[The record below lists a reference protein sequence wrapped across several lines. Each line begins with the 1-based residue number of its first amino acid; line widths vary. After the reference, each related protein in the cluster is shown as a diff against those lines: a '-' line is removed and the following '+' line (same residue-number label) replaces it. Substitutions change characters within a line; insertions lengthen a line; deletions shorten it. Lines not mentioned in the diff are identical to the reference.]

1 MIFSSVPRLPAL
13 SFRINLSNT
22 PSHISMD
29 FLWVYFSPKCLFNFC
44 QTLYYTMLW
53 GNFQIYDVKITGK
66 CIFDSKY
73 WIYSLLLMFS
83 SNTAPRFLSSP
94 PPPPPTSPPPSWGKL
109 SISPKRHFLKIYFP
123 PSTKGEVEETME
135 LNKWSKLKLA
145 YWPRHLCTLHF
156 FGFCFVV
163 P

>member
-29 FLWVYFSPKCLFNFC
+29 SLGVYFSPKCLFNFC

-53 GNFQIYDVKITGK
+53 GNFQIYGVKITGK

-73 WIYSLLLMFS
+73 
-83 SNTAPRFLSSP
+83 
-94 PPPPPTSPPPSWGKL
+94 
-109 SISPKRHFLKIYFP
+109 
-123 PSTKGEVEETME
+123 
-135 LNKWSKLKLA
+135 
-145 YWPRHLCTLHF
+145 
-156 FGFCFVV
+156 
-163 P
+163 